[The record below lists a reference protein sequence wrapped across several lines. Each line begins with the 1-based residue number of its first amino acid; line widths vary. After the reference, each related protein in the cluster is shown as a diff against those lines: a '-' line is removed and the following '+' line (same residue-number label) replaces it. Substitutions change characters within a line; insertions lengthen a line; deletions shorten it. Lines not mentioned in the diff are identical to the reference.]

1 MKNLDIKIAFF
12 DIDGTLTNS
21 NKDITKNTLNT
32 LKRAKEKGIKIVLCS
47 GRANSYI
54 TNLINTNYLDFI
66 ISSNGSRIFDISNNK
81 NIYTNYLNT
90 SNLYNIWNYSNENKI
105 GCILV
110 DNDFSYY
117 NNFTDINSNNNKNV
131 IFKKIENHKYLNTNN
146 LYQII
151 LESTNTKKMSKLE
164 NYLTTFNELK
174 LINYTYDYKTK
185 DYCFFDV
192 VNNNVSKGN
201 AIKYLLDYLKINK
214 NESICFGDSV
224 NDLEMFA
231 SCGFKVAMGN
241 AIDSIKKES
250 DYITD
255 TNNNDGITKFFN
267 NYIFK

>member
-21 NKDITKNTLNT
+21 NKDITENTLNT
-32 LKRAKEKGIKIVLCS
+32 LKKAKEKGIKIVLCS
-47 GRANSYI
+47 GRSNSYI

-66 ISSNGSRIFDISNNK
+66 ISSNGSRIYDVSNNK

-90 SNLYNIWNYSNENKI
+90 KNLNNIWNYALKNKI
-105 GCILV
+105 GCILA
-110 DNDFSYY
+110 DDEYSYY
-117 NNFTDINSNNNKNV
+117 NNYTDINSKNNKNV
-131 IFKKIENHKYLNTNN
+131 NFKIIKEPEYLNTNN

-151 LESTNTKKMSKLE
+151 LESTNIKNMSKLE

-201 AIKYLLDYLKINK
+201 AIKFLLDYLNIDKK
-214 NESICFGDSV
+214 HSICFGDSV
-224 NDLEMFA
+224 NDYDMFS
-231 SCGFKVAMGN
+231 SCGIKIAMGN
-241 AIDSIKKES
+241 AIDSIKEIS

-255 TNNNDGITKFFN
+255 TNDNDGITNFFN
-267 NYIFK
+267 QYIFK